1 MRDDDGVELKI
12 LRARMDMSQVE
23 FADRFHLGLRALQ
36 SWEQGRS
43 RPPGHVVPLI
53 RRVLELESESDDKSE
68 RS

>member
-1 MRDDDGVELKI
+1 
-12 LRARMDMSQVE
+12 MSQVE